1 MEVTIL
7 FFTLSV
13 LAVLYVWVRRSSYC
27 RRFQHI
33 PGPKE
38 TWLLGNALQ
47 IRTEEF
53 HRQLYDWYKQFGP
66 IYKIRLPDTYMIV
79 LSGYEELWD
88 MFQNTGL
95 DLAGRYNNFR
105 MSHHVR
111 DTGLG
116 NRFPDGKWKLLRKI
130 VHKQL
135 KQYGEGMKT
144 MEKAVAEISE
154 YMFLQFSNA
163 SDAKRTLDPFDIFKR
178 TAVKIIALVA
188 CGERLADDHPL
199 VNSLIQYEENV
210 WDMLGDLS
218 LGSLLIDIFPL
229 ALNLPIRASRKLKH
243 LDNIRDRLAR
253 ELGQLGLKHEG
264 SLMTML
270 HDCKNNK
277 KESRGVGPVGVL
289 HEDDIMLT
297 LITILFAAVG
307 TSSLSF
313 YCLIN
318 ILAHRKD
325 VQEKLWNEIRT
336 NSPDPKKNVNLL
348 NRPEMP
354 YSRAVIYE
362 LLRYHSPAPIN
373 GLRLA
378 VKESEIRGIRIPE
391 GTVIAPNTWTLHHDP
406 DSWDEPE
413 HFKPERF
420 LDNEGNLLA
429 PNHQRRK
436 HLLPFSSG
444 VRVCPGEQF
453 ALARLFLWL
462 TNLVKRFEIIPAE
475 DNDVSKIDPD
485 NFRLAFLLYPPR
497 YHVLPK
503 RRSGLNTGHCTG

>member
-1 MEVTIL
+1 MEVTVL
-7 FFTLSV
+7 FFSLFI
-13 LAVLYVWVRRSSYC
+13 LAVLYVLFRRSSYI
-27 RRFQHI
+27 RRYI

-47 IRTEEF
+47 IRPAEF
-53 HRQLYDWYKQFGP
+53 HRQLYDWSKQFGP

-79 LSGYEELWD
+79 VSGYDELWD
-88 MFQNTGL
+88 MFQNSGL
-95 DLAGRYNNFR
+95 DLAGRYGNFR
-105 MSHHVR
+105 ASHHFK
-111 DTGLG
+111 DTGFG
-116 NRFPDGKWKLLRKI
+116 NRFPDGKWKLLRKV

-135 KQYGEGMKT
+135 KQYGEGMKA

-154 YMFLQFSNA
+154 DMFLEFSKA
-163 SDAKRTLDPFDIFKR
+163 SDAKRALDPFALIKR

-188 CGERLADDHPL
+188 CGERLAEDHPL
-199 VNSLIQYEENV
+199 VDSLIQYEENV
-210 WDMLGDLS
+210 WDMIGDLS
-218 LGSLLIDIFPL
+218 VDSLLIDMFPL
-229 ALNLPIRASRKLKH
+229 ALNLPLPASQRLKD
-243 LDNIRDRLAR
+243 LENIRDRLAK

-270 HDCKNNK
+270 HDCKDNK
-277 KESRGVGPVGVL
+277 KKSQDVDHVGVL
-289 HEDDIMLT
+289 HEDDVMLT
-297 LITILFAAVG
+297 LISILFAAVG

-313 YCLIN
+313 YCLMN

-325 VQEKLWNEIRT
+325 VQEKLWNEIKT

-373 GLRLA
+373 GPRLA

-391 GTVIAPNTWTLHHDP
+391 GTAIAPNTWTLHHNP
-406 DSWDEPE
+406 DFWDEAE

-420 LDNEGNLLA
+420 LDNEGNLLP

-436 HLLPFSSG
+436 HLLAFSSG

-462 TNLVKRFEIIPAE
+462 TNLMKRFEIIPAE
-475 DNDVSKIDPD
+475 ANDVSKIEPD
-485 NFRLAFLLYPPR
+485 TFRLAFLLYPPR
-497 YHVLPK
+497 YRVFLK
-503 RRSGLNTGHCTG
+503 RRSDLNTGH